1 VERNTGDEEGQKAAA
16 VERSTS
22 TEENLPADDTKPDE
36 DFEKDEV
43 EDDGVEK
50 EVWETC
56 RLYSAVIMQ
65 EHETVLQVNSSHAV
79 NSNSCSSFL
88 VH

>member
-1 VERNTGDEEGQKAAA
+1 MERNTGDEEGQKAAA

-50 EVWETC
+50 EV
-56 RLYSAVIMQ
+56 
-65 EHETVLQVNSSHAV
+65 
-79 NSNSCSSFL
+79 
-88 VH
+88 